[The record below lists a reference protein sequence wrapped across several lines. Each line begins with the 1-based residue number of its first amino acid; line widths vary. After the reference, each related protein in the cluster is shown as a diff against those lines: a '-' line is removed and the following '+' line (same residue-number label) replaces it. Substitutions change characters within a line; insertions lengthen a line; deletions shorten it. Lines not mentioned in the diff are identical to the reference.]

1 MLGNRGL
8 AAEPAGGRMV
18 RATLA
23 LLQDSPPGSR
33 WRWAAIALASVLA
46 WLALEQLSSQLWF
59 LPAGLRLA
67 LLWLTPSRRWGWLG
81 ASEVAAQ
88 AVKSAVLGYPLFT
101 TTFLAVCI
109 APWLIYAVV
118 VLMLRGPQPAPV
130 FEGPTRMI
138 VFLLAGL
145 LGAAAVSPLLWAFLV
160 TVPMTTADT
169 LASMF
174 AFMYGD
180 LIGQLVLAP
189 LLLAL
194 LQGELGKRR
203 GRLWRDLMLVLVG
216 ALAVFVLLHAYGGLA
231 TYVLLLAFAPLF
243 FMGFRHGWEGAA
255 LGTAAL
261 GLVIHLL
268 VQLDLLNASVTVMQL
283 VLAVV
288 GSGALVLG
296 AASTALR
303 LSHQSLALQHQ
314 ALAAKNQEL
323 AALADELRNVTQR
336 LVRIEEQGQRE
347 LANEL
352 DYELGHAIHALGTRI
367 SLAFRDVRDE
377 HGTRFLE
384 SLREQ
389 VREIQDSLRRALRQL
404 RPPMLDSHGLRHAL
418 DNGPLREMLEDA
430 NVKFAPTFSGA
441 VDSLDDDARTAVYR
455 IVQAAVREAVRLP
468 GVARFALALD
478 VVQDAAGQGVEL
490 RMDLEFAD
498 RMQDPPPAL
507 ALPAIL
513 DRVLAVHG
521 RYVIQPR
528 VQGQRH
534 VVGFKSDRYAAAGA
548 KSFSPSGPE

>member
-1 MLGNRGL
+1 MLGGKG
-8 AAEPAGGRMV
+8 AGSPAGPGKQAELMV
-18 RATLA
+18 RALA
-23 LLQDSPPGSR
+23 LLQDSPPGDR
-33 WRWAAIALASVLA
+33 RQWAAIAVVSLLA
-46 WLALEQLSSQLWF
+46 WLAFEQLSSQLWF

-88 AVKSAVLGYPLFT
+88 GVKSLVLGYPLFT
-101 TTFLAVCI
+101 TTFLAVCV
-109 APWLIYAVV
+109 APWLIYAAVV
-118 VLMLRGPQPAPV
+118 FALRGPQPAPV

-138 VFLLAGL
+138 LFLLAGL
-145 LGAAAVSPLLWAFLV
+145 FGAAGVSPLLWMFLV

-194 LQGELGKRR
+194 LHGELSSRR
-203 GRLWRDLMLVLVG
+203 GRLWRDLVLVLGG
-216 ALAVFVLLHAYGGLA
+216 ALAVFLLLHAYGGLA

-243 FMGFRHGWEGAA
+243 FLGFRHGWEGAA

-261 GLVIHLL
+261 GLVIHAL
-268 VQLDLLNASVTVMQL
+268 VQAGLLTTSVTVMQL

-288 GSGALVLG
+288 GAGALVLG

-303 LSHQSLALQHQ
+303 LSHQSLAVQHE
-314 ALAAKNQEL
+314 ALAAKNAEL
-323 AALADELRNVTQR
+323 AALADELRHVTQR

-377 HGTRFLE
+377 QGTRFLE

-430 NVKFAPTFSGA
+430 NVKFAPVFSGP
-441 VDSLDDDARTAVYR
+441 VDGLDDDARTAVYR
-455 IVQAAVREAVRLP
+455 IVQAAVREAVRLQV
-468 GVARFALALD
+468 VARFGLSLD
-478 VVQDAAGQGVEL
+478 VSPEGSAKKVGLQ
-490 RMDLEFAD
+490 MDLEFSPHA
-498 RMQDPPPAL
+498 RSEPPMQ
-507 ALPAIL
+507 ALPAIF
-513 DRVLAVHG
+513 DRVLAEHG
-521 RYVIQPR
+521 SYALEPL

-534 VVGFKSDRYAAAGA
+534 VVRFTSRAR
-548 KSFSPSGPE
+548 

>member
-1 MLGNRGL
+1 
-8 AAEPAGGRMV
+8 MV

-33 WRWAAIALASVLA
+33 WRWAAIAAVSLLA
-46 WLALEQLSSQLWF
+46 WLGFEQLSSQLWF

-67 LLWLTPSRRWGWLG
+67 LLWLTPTRRWGWLG

-101 TTFLAVCI
+101 TTFLAVCV
-109 APWLIYAVV
+109 APWLIYAAV
-118 VLMLRGPQPAPV
+118 VLMLRGPQPAPA
-130 FEGPTRMI
+130 FESPTRMI
-138 VFLLAGL
+138 AFLLAGL
-145 LGAAAVSPLLWAFLV
+145 IGAAGVSPLLWMFLV

-194 LQGELGKRR
+194 LQGELAKRR
-203 GRLWRDLMLVLVG
+203 VRLWRDLALVLAG

-243 FMGFRHGWEGAA
+243 FLGFRHGWEGAA

-261 GLVIHLL
+261 GLVVHLL
-268 VQLDLLNASVTVMQL
+268 VQLDLLSTSVTVLQL

-288 GSGALVLG
+288 GAGALVLG

-303 LSHQSLALQHQ
+303 LSHQSLALQHE
-314 ALAAKNQEL
+314 ALAAKNLEL
-323 AALADELRNVTQR
+323 ATLADELRHVTQR

-377 HGTRFLE
+377 QGTRFLE

-430 NVKFAPTFSGA
+430 NVKFAPAFTGG

-468 GVARFALALD
+468 GVTRFSLVLEVMLGAPD
-478 VVQDAAGQGVEL
+478 QEVDL
-490 RMDLEFAD
+490 RMDLEFSGPLEN
-498 RMQDPPPAL
+498 PPPML
-507 ALPAIL
+507 ALSAIF

-521 RYVIQPR
+521 RYAVEPLAH
-528 VQGQRH
+528 GQRH
-534 VVGFKSDRYAAAGA
+534 AVQFVSRGR
-548 KSFSPSGPE
+548 

>member
-1 MLGNRGL
+1 
-8 AAEPAGGRMV
+8 MV
-18 RATLA
+18 RAPLA
-23 LLQDSPPGSR
+23 LLQDSPAGHR
-33 WRWAAIALASVLA
+33 WQWAGIAVVSTLA
-46 WLALEQLSSQLWF
+46 WLAFEQLSSQLWF

-88 AVKSAVLGYPLFT
+88 AVKSLVLGYPLFT
-101 TTFLAVCI
+101 TTFLAVCV
-109 APWLIYAVV
+109 APWLIYAAV
-118 VLMLRGPQPAPV
+118 VLALRGPQPAPV

-138 VFLLAGL
+138 LFLLAGL
-145 LGAAAVSPLLWAFLV
+145 FGAAGVSPLLWMFLV
-160 TVPMTTADT
+160 TVPMSTADT

-194 LQGELGKRR
+194 VHGELAKRR
-203 GRLWRDLMLVLVG
+203 GRLWRDLVLVLTG
-216 ALAVFVLLHAYGGLA
+216 ALAVFLLLHAYGGLA

-243 FMGFRHGWEGAA
+243 FLGFRHGWEGAA

-261 GLVIHLL
+261 GLVIHAL
-268 VQLDLLNASVTVMQL
+268 VQAGLLNASVTVMQL

-288 GSGALVLG
+288 GAGALVLG

-303 LSHQSLALQHQ
+303 LSHQSLALQHEK
-314 ALAAKNQEL
+314 LAAKNAEL
-323 AALADELRNVTQR
+323 ATLADELRHVTQR

-347 LANEL
+347 LANDL
-352 DYELGHAIHALGTRI
+352 DYELGHAIHALGTRV

-377 HGTRFLE
+377 QGTRFLE

-430 NVKFAPTFSGA
+430 NVKFAPVFAGP
-441 VDSLDDDARTAVYR
+441 VDGLDDDARTAVYR
-455 IVQAAVREAVRLP
+455 IVQAAVREAVRLQV
-468 GVARFALALD
+468 VARFAMTLEVAPEAD
-478 VVQDAAGQGVEL
+478 GHGVDL
-490 RMDLEFAD
+490 RMDMEFSPQA
-498 RMQDPPPAL
+498 RVEPPL
-507 ALPAIL
+507 VALPAIF
-513 DRVLAVHG
+513 DRVLAEHG
-521 RYVIQPR
+521 SYSLEPLER
-528 VQGQRH
+528 GQRH
-534 VVGFKSDRYAAAGA
+534 AVRFTSLAR
-548 KSFSPSGPE
+548 

>member
-1 MLGNRGL
+1 
-8 AAEPAGGRMV
+8 MV
-18 RATLA
+18 RSPLA
-23 LLQDSPPGSR
+23 MLQDSPPGNR
-33 WRWAAIALASVLA
+33 WQWAAIAVVSVLA
-46 WLALEQLSSQLWF
+46 WLAFEQLSSQLWF

-67 LLWLTPSRRWGWLG
+67 LLWLTPARRWGWLG

-88 AVKSAVLGYPLFT
+88 GVKSLVLGYPLFT
-101 TTFLAVCI
+101 TTFLAVCV
-109 APWLIYAVV
+109 APWLIYAAV
-118 VLMLRGPQPAPV
+118 VLALRGPQPAPV
-130 FEGPTRMI
+130 FDGPTRMI
-138 VFLLAGL
+138 LFLLAGL
-145 LGAAAVSPLLWAFLV
+145 FGAAGVSPLLWMFLV

-194 LQGELGKRR
+194 VHGELAKRR
-203 GRLWRDLMLVLVG
+203 GRLWRDLVLVLGG
-216 ALAVFVLLHAYGGLA
+216 ALGVFLLLHAYGGLA

-243 FMGFRHGWEGAA
+243 FLGFRHGWEGAA

-261 GLVIHLL
+261 GLVIHAL
-268 VQLDLLNASVTVMQL
+268 VQADLLNASVTVMQL

-288 GSGALVLG
+288 GAGALVLG

-314 ALAAKNQEL
+314 ALAAKNAEL
-323 AALADELRNVTQR
+323 ATLADELRHVTQR

-377 HGTRFLE
+377 QGTRFLE

-430 NVKFAPTFSGA
+430 NVKFAPVFTGP
-441 VDSLDDDARTAVYR
+441 VDGLDDDARTAVYR
-455 IVQAAVREAVRLP
+455 IVQAAVREAVRLQV
-468 GVARFALALD
+468 VARFALSLD
-478 VVQDAAGQGVEL
+478 VAPEGPGQRVSL
-490 RMDLEFAD
+490 LMDMEFSPHA
-498 RMQDPPPAL
+498 RSEPPML
-507 ALPAIL
+507 AVPAIF
-513 DRVLAVHG
+513 DRVLAEHG
-521 RYVIQPR
+521 SYALEPL

-534 VVGFKSDRYAAAGA
+534 AVHFTSRAR
-548 KSFSPSGPE
+548 

>member
-1 MLGNRGL
+1 
-8 AAEPAGGRMV
+8 MV
-18 RATLA
+18 RAPLA
-23 LLQDSPPGSR
+23 LLQDSPPASR
-33 WRWAAIALASVLA
+33 CQWALVAVASLLA
-46 WLALEQLSSQLWF
+46 WLAFEQLSSQLWF

-67 LLWLTPSRRWGWLG
+67 LLWLTPARRWGWLG

-88 AVKSAVLGYPLFT
+88 AVKSLVLGYPLFT
-101 TTFLAVCI
+101 TTFLAVCV
-109 APWLIYAVV
+109 APWLVYAAVV
-118 VLMLRGPQPAPV
+118 LALRGPQPVPA

-145 LGAAAVSPLLWAFLV
+145 LGAAGVSPLLWMFLV
-160 TVPMTTADT
+160 TVPMSTADT

-189 LLLAL
+189 LLLAVMH
-194 LQGELGKRR
+194 GELAKRR
-203 GRLWRDLMLVLVG
+203 GRLWRDLVLVLAG
-216 ALAVFVLLHAYGGLA
+216 ALAVFLLLHSYGGLA

-243 FMGFRHGWEGAA
+243 FLGFRHGWEGAA

-261 GLVIHLL
+261 GLVVHAL
-268 VQLDLLNASVTVMQL
+268 VQAGLLTASVTVMQL

-288 GSGALVLG
+288 GAGALVLG

-303 LSHQSLALQHQ
+303 LSHQSLALQHE
-314 ALAAKNQEL
+314 ALAAKNAEL
-323 AALADELRNVTQR
+323 AALAEELRHVTQR

-367 SLAFRDVRDE
+367 SLAFRDVRDDQ
-377 HGTRFLE
+377 GTRFLE

-404 RPPMLDSHGLRHAL
+404 RPSMLDSHGLRHAI

-430 NVKFAPTFSGA
+430 GVKFVPAFNGP
-441 VDSLDDDARTAVYR
+441 VDGLDDDARTAVYR
-455 IVQAAVREAVRLP
+455 IVQAAVREAVRLQV
-468 GVARFALALD
+468 VARFVLALD
-478 VVQDAAGQGVEL
+478 VAPEGPGQRVGL
-490 RMDLEFAD
+490 RMDMEFSPQA
-498 RMQDPPPAL
+498 RIEPPIV
-507 ALPAIL
+507 ALPAIF

-521 RYVIQPR
+521 SYELDPLEH
-528 VQGQRH
+528 GQRH
-534 VVGFKSDRYAAAGA
+534 AVYFTSR
-548 KSFSPSGPE
+548 PR

>member
-1 MLGNRGL
+1 
-8 AAEPAGGRMV
+8 MV
-18 RATLA
+18 RSALA

-33 WRWAAIALASVLA
+33 WRWALIALVSLSA
-46 WLALEQLSSQLWF
+46 WLAFEQLSSQLWF

-67 LLWLTPSRRWGWLG
+67 LLWLTPTRRWGWLG
-81 ASEVAAQ
+81 ASEVGAQ
-88 AVKSAVLGYPLFT
+88 AIKSAVMGYPLFT
-101 TTFLAVCI
+101 TTFLAVCV
-109 APWLIYAVV
+109 APWLIYAAV
-118 VLMLRGPQPAPV
+118 VLALRGPQPAHA

-138 VFLLAGL
+138 AFLVAGL
-145 LGAAAVSPLLWAFLV
+145 LGSALVSPLLWMFLV
-160 TVPMTTADT
+160 TVPMNTADT

-189 LLLAL
+189 LLLAF
-194 LQGELGKRR
+194 LQGELAKRR
-203 GRLWRDLMLVLVG
+203 GRLWRDLLLVLAG

-243 FMGFRHGWEGAA
+243 FLGFRHGWEGAA

-268 VQLDLLNASVTVMQL
+268 VQMDLLNASVTVMQL

-288 GSGALVLG
+288 GAGALVLG

-303 LSHQSLALQHQ
+303 LSHQSLALQHE
-314 ALAAKNQEL
+314 ALAAKNEER
-323 AALADELRNVTQR
+323 AALADELRHVTQR

-347 LANEL
+347 LASEL

-377 HGTRFLE
+377 QGTRFLE

-404 RPPMLDSHGLRHAL
+404 RPSMLDSHGLRHAI

-430 NVKFAPTFSGA
+430 NIKFAPVFTGA
-441 VDSLDDDARTAVYR
+441 VDGLDDDARTAVYR
-455 IVQAAVREAVRLP
+455 IVQAAVREAVRLH
-468 GVARFALALD
+468 GVARFAMSLQ
-478 VVQDAAGQGVEL
+478 VQPASAGQAVTLGMDMEFAAGL
-490 RMDLEFAD
+490 RTDAPLA
-498 RMQDPPPAL
+498 
-507 ALPAIL
+507 ALPAIF
-513 DRVLAVHG
+513 DRVLAEHG
-521 RYVIQPR
+521 DYR
-528 VQGQRH
+528 VEPLANGQRH
-534 VVGFKSDRYAAAGA
+534 VVQFVSGRPAGFGG
-548 KSFSPSGPE
+548 SPTARP

>member
-1 MLGNRGL
+1 
-8 AAEPAGGRMV
+8 MV

-23 LLQDSPPGSR
+23 LLQDSPPRSR

-303 LSHQSLALQHQ
+303 LSHQSLELQHQ

-323 AALADELRNVTQR
+323 ATLADELSQVTQR

-377 HGTRFLE
+377 QGTRFLE

-430 NVKFAPTFSGA
+430 NVKFAPTFAGA
-441 VDSLDDDARTAVYR
+441 LDSLDDDARTAAYR
-455 IVQAAVREAVRLP
+455 IVQAAVREAVRLQ
-468 GVARFALALD
+468 GVVRFALALEVMPD
-478 VVQDAAGQGVEL
+478 GPGQNV
-490 RMDLEFAD
+490 RIWMDIEFTDHAHN
-498 RMQDPPPAL
+498 PPPML
-507 ALPAIL
+507 ALSAIF

-521 RYVIQPR
+521 RYVLEPL

-534 VVGFKSDRYAAAGA
+534 RVH
-548 KSFSPSGPE
+548 FSSRGR

>member
-1 MLGNRGL
+1 
-8 AAEPAGGRMV
+8 MV
-18 RATLA
+18 RAPLA
-23 LLQDSPPGSR
+23 LLQDSPPGNR
-33 WRWAAIALASVLA
+33 WQWAAIAVVSMLA
-46 WLALEQLSSQLWF
+46 WLAFEQLSSQLWF

-67 LLWLTPSRRWGWLG
+67 LLWLTPARRWGWLG
-81 ASEVAAQ
+81 ASEIAAQ
-88 AVKSAVLGYPLFT
+88 AVKSLVLGYPLLT
-101 TTFLAVCI
+101 TTFLAVCV
-109 APWLIYAVV
+109 APWLIYALV
-118 VLMLRGPQPAPV
+118 VLLLRGPQPAPV

-138 VFLLAGL
+138 LFLLAGL
-145 LGAAAVSPLLWAFLV
+145 SGAAGVSPLLWMFLV

-194 LQGELGKRR
+194 LHGELTRR
-203 GRLWRDLMLVLVG
+203 RRRLWRDLVLVLGG
-216 ALAVFVLLHAYGGLA
+216 ALAVFLLLHVYGGLA

-243 FMGFRHGWEGAA
+243 FLGFRHGWEGAA
-255 LGTAAL
+255 VGTAAL

-288 GSGALVLG
+288 GAGALVLG

-323 AALADELRNVTQR
+323 AALANELRHVTQR

-404 RPPMLDSHGLRHAL
+404 RPTMLDSHGLRHAL

-430 NVKFAPTFSGA
+430 NVKFAPVFTGP
-441 VDSLDDDARTAVYR
+441 VDGLDDDARTAVYR
-455 IVQAAVREAVRLP
+455 IVQAAVREAVRLQV
-468 GVARFALALD
+468 VARLGLSLD
-478 VVQDAAGQGVEL
+478 VASDGRGQAVAL
-490 RMDLEFAD
+490 LMDLEFAPNA
-498 RMQDPPPAL
+498 RYEPPL
-507 ALPAIL
+507 VALPAIF
-513 DRVLAVHG
+513 DRVLAEHG
-521 RYVIQPR
+521 SYVIEPLG
-528 VQGQRH
+528 QGQRH
-534 VVGFKSDRYAAAGA
+534 AVRFVSRAR
-548 KSFSPSGPE
+548 

>member
-1 MLGNRGL
+1 
-8 AAEPAGGRMV
+8 MV
-18 RATLA
+18 RSPLA
-23 LLQDSPPGSR
+23 MLQDSPPGNR
-33 WRWAAIALASVLA
+33 WQWAAIAVVSVLA
-46 WLALEQLSSQLWF
+46 WLAFEQLSSQLWF

-67 LLWLTPSRRWGWLG
+67 LLWLTPARRWGWLG

-88 AVKSAVLGYPLFT
+88 GVKSLVLGYPLFT
-101 TTFLAVCI
+101 TTFLAVCV
-109 APWLIYAVV
+109 APWLIYAAV
-118 VLMLRGPQPAPV
+118 VLALRGPQPAPV
-130 FEGPTRMI
+130 FDGPTRMI
-138 VFLLAGL
+138 LFLLAGL
-145 LGAAAVSPLLWAFLV
+145 FGAAGVSPLLWMFLV

-189 LLLAL
+189 LLLAVMH
-194 LQGELGKRR
+194 GELAKRR
-203 GRLWRDLMLVLVG
+203 GRLWRDLVLVLSG
-216 ALAVFVLLHAYGGLA
+216 ALAVFLLLHSYGGLA

-243 FMGFRHGWEGAA
+243 FLGFRHGWEGAA

-261 GLVIHLL
+261 GLVIHAL
-268 VQLDLLNASVTVMQL
+268 VQADLLNASVTVMQL

-288 GSGALVLG
+288 GAGALVLG

-314 ALAAKNQEL
+314 ALAAKNAEL
-323 AALADELRNVTQR
+323 ATLADELRHVTQR

-377 HGTRFLE
+377 QGTRFLE

-430 NVKFAPTFSGA
+430 NVKFAPVFTGP
-441 VDSLDDDARTAVYR
+441 VDGLDDDARTAVYR
-455 IVQAAVREAVRLP
+455 IVQAAVREAVRLQV
-468 GVARFALALD
+468 VARFALSLD
-478 VVQDAAGQGVEL
+478 VAPEGPGQRVSL
-490 RMDLEFAD
+490 LMDMEFSPHA
-498 RMQDPPPAL
+498 RNEPPML
-507 ALPAIL
+507 AVPAIF
-513 DRVLAVHG
+513 DRVLAEHG
-521 RYVIQPR
+521 SYALEPL

-534 VVGFKSDRYAAAGA
+534 AVHFTSRAR
-548 KSFSPSGPE
+548 